1 MMHCIHNLDEVL
13 QKGKLDV
20 SGSHFGPTH
29 FPEVETVQRC
39 HVQEVKMNLSL
50 GSFITSEMISPGVA
64 FICFLQAKLPGEYAW
79 K

>member
-1 MMHCIHNLDEVL
+1 MHLIHNLGKVL

-20 SGSHFGPTH
+20 SVSHFGPTY
-29 FPEVETVQRC
+29 FPKVEAVQNC

-50 GSFITSEMISPGVA
+50 GSFITSELISPGVA
-64 FICFLQAKLPGEYAW
+64 LICFLQAKLPGDYLW